1 MATTDLPRVVTDAGP
16 LIHLDELECLD
27 LLEDLGL
34 ISLPRAVAVE
44 VARHRPQLSLIHRKE
59 NFRIVDVVG
68 ESSERLRSLIAAL
81 GLNAGERDAL
91 TLMEHLSAHLLLC
104 DDAAARLAAESLG
117 YQVRGTIGVLVRSI
131 RTGKRSRQE
140 IISLLKNLPHKSSL
154 HISRGL
160 LFQVIAE
167 VEKSTT

>member
-1 MATTDLPRVVTDAGP
+1 MATTDLPQIAADAGP
-16 LIHLDELECLD
+16 LIHLDELDCLD
-27 LLEDLGL
+27 LLEDLGM
-34 ISLPRAVAVE
+34 ICVPRAVAFE
-44 VARHRPQLSLIHRKE
+44 VARHRPQLSLVHRTE

-68 ESSERLRSLIAAL
+68 EPSERLLSLIAAL

-91 TLMEHLSAHLLLC
+91 TLMERLPTHLLLC

-117 YQVRGTIGVLVRSI
+117 FQVRGTIGVLVRSI

-140 IISLLKNLPHKSSL
+140 ILSLLKNLPQKSSL
-154 HISRGL
+154 HISRRL

-167 VEKSTT
+167 IEKSTS